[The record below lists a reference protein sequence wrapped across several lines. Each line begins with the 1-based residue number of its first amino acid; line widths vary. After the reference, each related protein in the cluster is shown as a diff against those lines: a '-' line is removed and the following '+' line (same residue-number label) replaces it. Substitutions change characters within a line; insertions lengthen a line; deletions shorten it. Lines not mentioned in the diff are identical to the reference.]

1 MIGTPSWYSRLEAQ
15 PIGSLKDEESPAS
28 ARLSEARPRGFEP
41 LTFGSVDRRLAR
53 RFGSI
58 EPFSLVS
65 LARNS
70 PETRRSSAERH
81 CASAHLRARRPLTS
95 GFMTDKNIDRAKGR
109 AKEAAGALTG
119 NRRLKNEG
127 RVDQAKSS
135 VKNAVDAVT
144 GRKRH
149 KKQR

>member
-1 MIGTPSWYSRLEAQ
+1 MI
-15 PIGSLKDEESPAS
+15 
-28 ARLSEARPRGFEP
+28 
-41 LTFGSVDRRLAR
+41 
-53 RFGSI
+53 
-58 EPFSLVS
+58 
-65 LARNS
+65 N
-70 PETRRSSAERH
+70 
-81 CASAHLRARRPLTS
+81 
-95 GFMTDKNIDRAKGR
+95 KNINKIKGR

-135 VKNAVDAVT
+135 IKNAVDMVT